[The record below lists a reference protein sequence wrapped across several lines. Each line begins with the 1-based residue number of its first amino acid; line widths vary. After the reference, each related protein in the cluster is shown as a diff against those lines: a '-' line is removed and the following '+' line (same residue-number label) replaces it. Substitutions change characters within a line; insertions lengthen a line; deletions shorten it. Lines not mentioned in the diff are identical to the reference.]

1 MAVKQKDLSRGD
13 QIELMLVVVLAILL
27 GMILWP

>member
-1 MAVKQKDLSRGD
+1 MAVKQKDLSRAD